1 MLSSNKDIAILKGEH
16 PVTRY
21 LDRSARSRAVSL
33 PRCEIRYARL
43 VGILVALSAFLISF
57 AVQARGT
64 PDSFADL
71 AETLTPA
78 VVNIATSQNV
88 QSPQTPNVMPQVP
101 PGSPFED
108 LFRDFFERQQRGNQ
122 EQQKR
127 RVTSLGSGF
136 IVDASGYV
144 VTNNHVI
151 ADADEITVVLN
162 DDREF
167 PAKLVG
173 HDPKTDL
180 ALLKIEVGEPLPFV
194 KFGNSDKLRVGD
206 WVIAIGNPFGLGN
219 TVTAGIISARSRDI
233 NAGPYDDFLQTDA
246 PINRGNSG
254 GPLFNMEGKV
264 IGINTAIF
272 SPSGGSVGIGF
283 SVPSAL
289 AEPVVNQLREFGRTK
304 RGWLGVRI
312 QTVTD
317 DIAESLGLDKAR
329 GALVADVTPESP
341 AAVAG
346 IETGDVILRFN
357 GEDITLMRDLPR
369 VVANAKIADP
379 ADVEF
384 LRKGKKM
391 TVKVTIGELEEEAP
405 VVIAAAAEP
414 EPATAEAASL
424 GMTLAT
430 IGPDQR
436 ERFGL
441 SEGTRGV
448 VVTEVVPGGA
458 AAERG
463 IRPGDVVL
471 EVGLEE
477 VMTPADVVDKITEAS
492 NSSRKSVLLL
502 VDRGGDQRFIAVEIN
517 QG

>member
-1 MLSSNKDIAILKGEH
+1 MLSSNKDLAILKGEP

-21 LDRSARSRAVSL
+21 LGRGAQSQALAM
-33 PRCEIRYARL
+33 PRCDIRNARL
-43 VGILVALSAFLISF
+43 LGVLVALSAFLISF

-71 AETLTPA
+71 AEELTPA
-78 VVNIATSQNV
+78 VVNISTAQSV
-88 QSPQTPNVMPQVP
+88 QSPQVPNVMPQVP

-108 LFRDFFERQQRGNQ
+108 LFRDFFERQQRGDR
-122 EQQKR
+122 EQRKR

-136 IVDASGYV
+136 IVDAAGYV

-167 PAKLVG
+167 PATLVG
-173 HDPKTDL
+173 RDPKTDL
-180 ALLKIEVGEPLPFV
+180 ALLKIEVDESLPFV
-194 KFGNSDKLRVGD
+194 SFGDSDKIRVGD

-219 TVTAGIISARSRDI
+219 TVTAGILSARSRDI

-254 GPLFNMEGKV
+254 GPLFNMDGRV

-283 SVPSAL
+283 AVPSAL
-289 AEPVVNQLREFGRTK
+289 AQPVIKQLREYGRTR

-329 GALVADVTPESP
+329 GALVADVTPDSP
-341 AAVAG
+341 AADAG
-346 IETGDVILRFN
+346 LATGDVILGFD
-357 GEDITLMRDLPR
+357 GEEIELMRDLPR
-369 VVANAKIADP
+369 VVANAEIEHEAKLR
-379 ADVEF
+379 V
-384 LRKGKKM
+384 LRKGEIREM
-391 TVKVTIGELEEEAP
+391 KVTIGELEESATVVAALAP
-405 VVIAAAAEP
+405 EPTAAE
-414 EPATAEAASL
+414 ADSL
-424 GMTLAT
+424 GMTLAA

-441 SEGTRGV
+441 DEGMRGV
-448 VVTEVVPGGA
+448 IVTEVKPDGA

-477 VMTPADVVDKITEAS
+477 VSTPADVVNKIAEATEA
-492 NSSRKSVLLL
+492 SRKSVLLL
-502 VDRGGDQRFIAVEIN
+502 VDRAGDQRFIAVEID